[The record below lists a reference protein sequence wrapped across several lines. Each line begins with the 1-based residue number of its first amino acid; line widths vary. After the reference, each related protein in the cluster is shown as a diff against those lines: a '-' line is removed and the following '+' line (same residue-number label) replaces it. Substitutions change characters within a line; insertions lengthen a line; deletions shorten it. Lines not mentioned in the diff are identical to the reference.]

1 MRVVCYYPRVGR
13 NHNVMLLVK
22 LKDAPGVVDGDRMLG
37 ENGINYR
44 MWGVD
49 LCGVFRKISQWN
61 QLNVCWERDQNNEM
75 NMGNVT

>member
-49 LCGVFRKISQWN
+49 LCGVFWKISQWN